1 MSRLAHLVRHPRRT
15 LAVLATVTTAV
26 GVTVASGADFTASS
40 ANPAN
45 TFSTG
50 TLTMSN
56 SRADAAILT
65 ASGMRPGETKEGTVD
80 IENTG
85 SLDGVFT
92 LARGTVTNTDAV
104 NPLAGK
110 LNVVIDDCGTF
121 SVSTTPVCGDGN
133 DVNKYSG
140 TIADMGTAGSPVAG
154 LGTFSGSAKHRY
166 RFRVTLDSS
175 AGNAYQGDSST
186 TEFTWAAA

>member
-56 SRADAAILT
+56 SSADAAVLT
-65 ASGMRPGETKEGTVD
+65 ASGLRPGESKDGTVD
-80 IENTG
+80 IANTG
-85 SLDGVFT
+85 SLSGAFSVGRST
-92 LARGTVTNTDAV
+92 LSDSDSS
-104 NPLAGK
+104 NPLSGK
-110 LNVVIDDCGTF
+110 LNLVITDCGTF
-121 SVSTTPVCGDGN
+121 DGSTAPTCGDG
-133 DVNKYSG
+133 DDAAKYTG
-140 TIADMGTAGSPVAG
+140 TVAAMANHA
-154 LGTFSGSAKHRY
+154 LGTFAGDEKHRY

-186 TEFTWAAA
+186 VAFVWNAA

>member
-45 TFSTG
+45 TFSAG

-92 LARGTVTNTDAV
+92 LARGTVTNTDVA

-110 LNVVIDDCGTF
+110 LNVVVDDCGTF
-121 SVSTTPVCGDGN
+121 SVSTTPTCGDAN
-133 DVNKYSG
+133 DVNKYTG
-140 TIADMGTAGSPVAG
+140 TIADMGTAGSPVAA
-154 LGTFSGSAKHRY
+154 LGTFSGGAKHRY

-175 AGNAYQGDSST
+175 AGNAYQGDGST